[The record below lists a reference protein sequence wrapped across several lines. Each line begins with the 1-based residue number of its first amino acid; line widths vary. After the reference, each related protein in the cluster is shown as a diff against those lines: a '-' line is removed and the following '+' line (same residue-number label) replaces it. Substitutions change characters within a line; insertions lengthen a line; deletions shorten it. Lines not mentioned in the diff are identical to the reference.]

1 MTVSNSFLEQG
12 LSLGTVPTAEDIVQA
27 VVRVVPQ
34 KCTCLALILRV
45 VQAYS
50 SGGVARQIVTGVAER
65 GEESVIRYWIQESGL
80 QKRAEPKSQVVAEQ
94 VWGYL
99 AAHVR

>member
-1 MTVSNSFLEQG
+1 MTVSNSFLEQR
-12 LSLGTVPTAEDIVQA
+12 LSSGTIPIAEDIVQA

-34 KCTCLALILRV
+34 KCTCLALILCI

-80 QKRAEPKSQVVAEQ
+80 PKRAEPKSQVMAER

-99 AAHVR
+99 AVHVR